1 MVSEMEFFE
10 VIKKRRSIRKYQEK
24 DVPDELIDMILETA
38 FYSPSSRNSRPWHFI
53 VVKDRGLIKAL
64 ANTRRA
70 TRFLETA
77 PLAIVVCAEETSA
90 WIEDAS
96 IAAEHIQLAATAL
109 GLGACWGH
117 VKDRK
122 HDESEGAEDYVRR
135 ILNIPEG
142 IRVLCI
148 IGVGYPAEQKK
159 EHSEREIMW
168 ERVHL
173 NKFGTPLKS

>member
-1 MVSEMEFFE
+1 MEFFE
-10 VIKKRRSIRKYQEK
+10 VVKKRRSIRKYQEK
-24 DVPDELIDMILETA
+24 DVPDELIDKILETA

-53 VVKDRGLIKAL
+53 VVKDRELIKAL

-70 TRFLETA
+70 TKFLETA

-90 WIEDAS
+90 WVEDAS

-117 VKDRK
+117 VRDRM
-122 HDESEGAEDYVRR
+122 HNENESAEDYVKRL
-135 ILNIPEG
+135 LNIPQE

-148 IGVGYPAEQKK
+148 IGVGYPAEQK
-159 EHSEREIMW
+159 EGHSEREIMW

-173 NKFGTPLKS
+173 NKFGSPLKS

>member
-1 MVSEMEFFE
+1 MRWNFFE
-10 VIKKRRSIRKYQEK
+10 VVKKRRSIRKYQEK
-24 DVPDELIDMILETA
+24 DIPEELIDKILETA

-53 VVKDRGLIKAL
+53 VVKDRELIKAL

-70 TRFLETA
+70 TKFLETA

-90 WIEDAS
+90 WVEDAS

-117 VKDRK
+117 VKDRM
-122 HDESEGAEDYVRR
+122 HDENESAEDYVKRL
-135 ILNIPEG
+135 LNIPQE

-148 IGVGYPAEQKK
+148 IGVGYPAEQK
-159 EHSEREIMW
+159 EGHSEREIMW